1 MPKYRVTLHDVFRV
15 AFAADVDVEADTREE
30 AEKKALDMA
39 HRGKVE
45 FGDVEEWM
53 DWDETQV
60 IDADEVDDAEVP
72 GDVAGEA

>member
-1 MPKYRVTLHDVFRV
+1 VPKYRVTLHDVFRV

-45 FGDVEEWM
+45 FGAV
-53 DWDETQV
+53 DEDIRSV
-60 IDADEVDDAEVP
+60 GFRDCNEAESRVSRS
-72 GDVAGEA
+72 